1 MYLINSKD
9 ELAILYNDKSILENH
24 HVSYTFKL
32 LEEKDC
38 EIFENISQVDRK
50 DIRKK
55 MINSVLCTDLSVHFY
70 ELGNCK
76 TKIKNIGNIS

>member
-1 MYLINSKD
+1 MYLINSKH

-24 HVSYTFKL
+24 HVSYTFRL
-32 LEEKDC
+32 FEEKDC
-38 EIFENISQVDRK
+38 EIYENLNPSERK

-55 MINSVLCTDLSVHFY
+55 MIQSILCTDLSVHFY

-76 TKIKNIGNIS
+76 AKIKNFGNIL

>member
-1 MYLINSKD
+1 MYLINSKND
-9 ELAILYNDKSILENH
+9 LSILYNDKSILENH
-24 HVSYTFKL
+24 HVSYTFRL

-38 EIFENISQVDRK
+38 EIFENINSTERK

-55 MINSVLCTDLSVHFY
+55 MIQSILCTDLSVHFY

-76 TKIKNIGNIS
+76 NKIKAIGIV